1 MRRGGAA
8 GFAALARRRLRLVTS
23 VLCGALLVALTFVT
37 VADVI
42 GRYLLA
48 APLPGASEY
57 TEMLLMAIIFTGL
70 PAVCLDDAHI
80 TVDLFTSRLSGGW
93 AKAQTALA
101 RLAVAAVLAVVSW
114 QLWAHAEQL
123 ASWNE
128 VTVYLRTPLAPFA
141 QAASVICGVCAVV
154 AFVMAVLRL
163 PLGAGE
169 GGA

>member
-1 MRRGGAA
+1 M
-8 GFAALARRRLRLVTS
+8 
-23 VLCGALLVALTFVT
+23 
-37 VADVI
+37 
-42 GRYLLA
+42 
-48 APLPGASEY
+48 
-57 TEMLLMAIIFTGL
+57 
-70 PAVCLDDAHI
+70 
-80 TVDLFTSRLSGGW
+80 
-93 AKAQTALA
+93 
-101 RLAVAAVLAVVSW
+101 SW